1 MEKAVHRSKFVIDF
15 FSCTNF
21 TQMEGR
27 TNDLELALLTELPQ
41 ESLFKNL
48 EDQIAYL
55 HSVTTADSNMP
66 KEM

>member
-1 MEKAVHRSKFVIDF
+1 MEK
-15 FSCTNF
+15 
-21 TQMEGR
+21 QYEGR